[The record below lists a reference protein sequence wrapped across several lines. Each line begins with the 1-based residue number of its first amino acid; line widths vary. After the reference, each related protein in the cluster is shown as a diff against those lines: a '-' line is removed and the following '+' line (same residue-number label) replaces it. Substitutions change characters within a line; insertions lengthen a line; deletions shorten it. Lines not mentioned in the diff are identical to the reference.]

1 MKTIQVCIGLF
12 MLAVVPFGCS
22 DDDMVDDAIPN
33 SEETGV
39 FLAEDL
45 IIFNLEGENNLLN
58 LEKDALETL
67 LGQTDDPDEIANLE
81 EQIDEIEMDL
91 AANNED
97 IESFEEIILQAQE
110 AQDVVFI
117 RIPPRPPLPGPCGTA
132 NCPPKFENLNVIIF
146 IRPLLELSASLNNNN
161 QEPLGEFG
169 ALETYQDGPFQS
181 VSFESSN
188 QSSNFAILELN
199 FQIENVQES
208 ITVEGTF

>member
-1 MKTIQVCIGLF
+1 MKTIKVFALICCF
-12 MLAVVPFGCS
+12 LAVCS
-22 DDDMVDDAIPN
+22 CTEDDDDIIVLN
-33 SEETGV
+33 SEDTGV

-45 IIFNLEGENNLLN
+45 IIFNLQGENNLLN

-67 LGQTDDPDEIANLE
+67 LGQTDNPDEIASLQ
-81 EQIDEIEMDL
+81 EQIAEIEMNL
-91 AANNED
+91 ASNNDD
-97 IESFEEIILQAQE
+97 IASFEGIILQAQE
-110 AQDVVFI
+110 DQGIVFI

-161 QEPLGEFG
+161 QEPLGVFG
-169 ALETYQDGPFQS
+169 ELEIYQDGPFQS